1 MSLPLLFALVVA
13 QGQTTPP
20 PGTTA
25 VTPVQQPATTAQ
37 TAVAPAQQPF
47 SSAFVIAEPNRIAL
61 TPRIDGKLD
70 DEEWDP
76 LSTSPD
82 MKSFFQWEPGK
93 FHIAAIV
100 PTGHDVVA
108 SIDLKANGW
117 LIGKDN
123 LEIRISNATGKATV
137 TARVMDGTGI
147 AGPKWIDVPGF
158 SISSVVAASADAV
171 NTTFEATISDPG
183 LGLIPTDKGT
193 KLMLRVDDPLST
205 DPPAP
210 PYLPRSLAPVTLV
223 LQRSAALP
231 PGLFFNPEGIGRTSI
246 AGDSTHIRLGFN
258 GSNSM
263 KLQRL
268 ELHSEGFA
276 KNDTNQIAVPFPRFD
291 DKGRS
296 YMDYNSGIADG
307 SPEGYRVLKGTLTTS
322 DNISAVLECCYR
334 VGPLVDFE
342 IPRINI
348 PVANT
353 DRSVKI
359 GINIKSNFVKRVT
372 GSLSIVVPDPL
383 RVLNGGDRKIAIFTN
398 RGQDRDG
405 FEIFV
410 PLNVNGTYPIRFLA
424 NINGKKFEQVRY
436 ITVGG
441 L

>member
-20 PGTTA
+20 TGASAGTS
-25 VTPVQQPATTAQ
+25 VQQSPATQA
-37 TAVAPAQQPF
+37 AAPAPQPF

-61 TPRIDGKLD
+61 TPRIDGKMD

-76 LSTSPD
+76 LSSSPD
-82 MKSFFQWEPGK
+82 LKSFFQWEPGK

-100 PTGHDVVA
+100 PNGHDIIT

-123 LEIRISNATGKATV
+123 LEIRLSNATGTAVV
-137 TARVMDGTGI
+137 TARIMDGTGI
-147 AGPKWIDVPGF
+147 DGPKWIDVPGF
-158 SISSVVAASADAV
+158 SISSQAASSTDGT
-171 NTTFEATISDPG
+171 NTTFEATIADTG
-183 LGLIPTDKGT
+183 LGLIPTATGT
-193 KLMLRVDDPLST
+193 KLMLRVDAPLST
-205 DPPAP
+205 DPVAPA
-210 PYLPRSLAPVTLV
+210 YLPRSLAPVTLV
-223 LQRSAALP
+223 LQRSVALP
-231 PGLFFNPEGIGRTSI
+231 PGLAFNPEGIGRTSI

-268 ELHSEGFA
+268 EMHSEGFA
-276 KNDTNQIAVPFPRFD
+276 KNDTNQLAVPFPKFD
-291 DKGRS
+291 DRGRS

-322 DNISAVLECCYR
+322 DNISAVLECSYR

-342 IPRINI
+342 IPRISI
-348 PVANT
+348 PLSKT
-353 DRSVKI
+353 DRSVKV
-359 GINIKSNFVKRVT
+359 GINIKSNAPKRVT
-372 GSLSIVVPDPL
+372 GTLTIVAPDPL
-383 RVLNGGDRKIAIFTN
+383 RVLNGADRKIAIFTN
-398 RGQDRDG
+398 RGQDRDD
-405 FEIFV
+405 FELFV
-410 PLNVNGTYPIRFLA
+410 PVNTAGTYPIRFVA
-424 NINGKKFEQVRY
+424 TINGKKFEQVRY